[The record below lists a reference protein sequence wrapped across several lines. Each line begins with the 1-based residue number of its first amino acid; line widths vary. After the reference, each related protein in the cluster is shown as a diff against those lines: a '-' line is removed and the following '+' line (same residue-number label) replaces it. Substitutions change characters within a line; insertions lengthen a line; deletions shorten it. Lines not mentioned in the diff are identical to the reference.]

1 MASVVTARKRTP
13 TLPPSVG
20 DKLQFTLMVPSSGG
34 DITMILQRWDTDRQA
49 VVEALTPI
57 VYNELHKI
65 AAAYLRRQR
74 PDHTLQPTALVNEA
88 YMRLVKHKSA
98 NFQDR
103 AHFYALAARMMRH
116 ILVDAARARLA
127 EKRGSGNKVQLDT
140 NLKVPGAA
148 RGVDFLAIHDALD
161 KLQVHDPR
169 VAQVVEL
176 RYFGGLKLEE
186 IAEAMSLSLATV
198 KRDLTLGVAWLRG
211 TLD

>member
-20 DKLQFTLMVPSSGG
+20 DKLQFILMVPSSGG

-140 NLKVPGAA
+140 NLKVPGVA

>member
-1 MASVVTARKRTP
+1 
-13 TLPPSVG
+13 
-20 DKLQFTLMVPSSGG
+20 MVPSSGG

>member
-1 MASVVTARKRTP
+1 
-13 TLPPSVG
+13 
-20 DKLQFTLMVPSSGG
+20 MVPSSGG

-65 AAAYLRRQR
+65 ETAYLLRQR

-88 YMRLVKHKSA
+88 YMLLVKHESA

-103 AHFYALAARMMRH
+103 SHFYGLAARMMRH

-140 NLKVPGAA
+140 MQRAA
-148 RGVDFLAIHDALD
+148 AAVGRKLRLELA
-161 KLQVHDPR
+161 
-169 VAQVVEL
+169 
-176 RYFGGLKLEE
+176 
-186 IAEAMSLSLATV
+186 
-198 KRDLTLGVAWLRG
+198 
-211 TLD
+211 